1 MAAPTVAASS
11 QINIRTGIVT
21 SAGTLL
27 SQNLNRSGI
36 IIQNLGTNPLYVC
49 FGAGA
54 SATVF
59 DLILK
64 GGATTDD
71 GSGGNFSY
79 DVLSYTGLITIA
91 GTSPRCTATEW

>member
-1 MAAPTVAASS
+1 MSQYTIAPTS
-11 QINIRTGIVT
+11 QISTRTGILT

-27 SQNLNRSGI
+27 AQNLNRSGL

-49 FGAGA
+49 FGAGG
-54 SATVF
+54 STTVF

-64 GGATTDD
+64 GSSVQDD
-71 GSGGNFSY
+71 GTGGNFSY

-91 GTSPRCTATEW
+91 GTSPRVIATEW